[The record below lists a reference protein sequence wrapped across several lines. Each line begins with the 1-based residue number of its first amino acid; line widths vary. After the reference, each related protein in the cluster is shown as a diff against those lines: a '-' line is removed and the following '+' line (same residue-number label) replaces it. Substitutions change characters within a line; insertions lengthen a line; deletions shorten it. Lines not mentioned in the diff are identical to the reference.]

1 MCNRTI
7 KGELNQWMIWGLQN
21 LELIKNENMTFLMEN
36 FTRADVKAR
45 LYLIDFKLPA
55 KHAGCHFSL
64 ISDVTPS
71 IPIYLFSLTASK
83 QYYHF
88 WNSVIMDRN
97 LKCLVGNLKSIR
109 LKRALAPALVKF
121 SLEKSYFHFFY

>member
-1 MCNRTI
+1 
-7 KGELNQWMIWGLQN
+7 
-21 LELIKNENMTFLMEN
+21 MTFLMEN
-36 FTRADVKAR
+36 FTRADVKAH

-97 LKCLVGNLKSIR
+97 LKSIR